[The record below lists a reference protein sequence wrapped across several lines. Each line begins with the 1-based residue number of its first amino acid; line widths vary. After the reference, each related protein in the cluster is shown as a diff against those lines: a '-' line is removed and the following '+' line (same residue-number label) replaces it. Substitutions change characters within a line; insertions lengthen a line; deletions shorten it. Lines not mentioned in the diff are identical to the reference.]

1 MPAGHVARHVQRP
14 RLSFN
19 VADEALA
26 FGIDLVRWAR
36 IHPFHCGPDVC
47 ADIDGRLENDLL
59 TARVVDEL

>member
-1 MPAGHVARHVQRP
+1 MPAGYFARHVQRP

-26 FGIDLVRWAR
+26 FGINLVRLAR
-36 IHPFHCGPDVC
+36 VHPFHRGPDVC
-47 ADIDGRLENDLL
+47 ADVNGWLEIDLL